1 MEGLTLAAGAQAFGD
16 GTHPSTRGV
25 LAALSALDPVQFT
38 PRIACDIGAGS
49 GIVTFAM
56 QQRFHCPVVAVDVAR
71 SAIETLE
78 DNARANAIA
87 LAEDGRSPLAAGQVL
102 ALQADGFAHPAM
114 AAQAPFDL
122 IAMNILA
129 EPLLALAA
137 EAERH
142 LASGGALIL
151 SGMLR
156 WQDAALEAAYA
167 ALGLELT
174 ARLTLGDWV
183 TQLWQKP

>member
-1 MEGLTLAAGAQAFGD
+1 
-16 GTHPSTRGV
+16 
-25 LAALSALDPVQFT
+25 
-38 PRIACDIGAGS
+38 
-49 GIVTFAM
+49 
-56 QQRFHCPVVAVDVAR
+56 
-71 SAIETLE
+71 
-78 DNARANAIA
+78 
-87 LAEDGRSPLAAGQVL
+87 
-102 ALQADGFAHPAM
+102 M

-142 LASGGALIL
+142 LARRSTHSQWHVTLAGRGTK
-151 SGMLR
+151 GR
-156 WQDAALEAAYA
+156 PPYA